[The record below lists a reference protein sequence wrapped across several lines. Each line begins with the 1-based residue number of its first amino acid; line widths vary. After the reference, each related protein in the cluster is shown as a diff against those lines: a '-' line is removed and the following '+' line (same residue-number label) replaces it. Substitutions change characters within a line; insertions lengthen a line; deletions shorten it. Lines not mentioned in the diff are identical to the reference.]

1 MSKAKIRRARL
12 SKGGGGSGKNGPRL
26 SPAPARFLFLN
37 NFSLSL
43 LSRSLEQAIGDP
55 DLQIRGEGGGGH
67 SNPEIRGG
75 GAVSKKHFFGPS
87 ALILT

>member
-37 NFSLSL
+37 NFSLCYSL
-43 LSRSLEQAIGDP
+43 LSRSLEQAIADP
-55 DLQIRGEGGGGH
+55 DLQIRGGGGVVV
-67 SNPEIRGG
+67 IQ
-75 GAVSKKHFFGPS
+75 
-87 ALILT
+87 ILR